1 MTPTDAKELLKT
13 LIVEKCLPID
23 VVDMAPSQNL
33 RALDSTVES
42 RIKDV
47 IHQWNTDGKIHE
59 RPPGRAEI
67 MEFYTRTDAVSP
79 AKELPESLVVESFLE
94 SVISEQKLPVRFAD
108 CGFRLIT
115 LAEDDATHYPVKI
128 LHGGFRLEKKDGSA
142 ITVSQL
148 EGVASRF
155 KALLKV
161 KRVKAKMF
169 HRGFQ
174 LEKSAET
181 GIPLSQV
188 KKWAEQIDT
197 TFGINYVLNAYEYAN
212 RDEASDTSW
221 TSASI
226 CVSLWRFPRR

>member
-23 VVDMAPSQNL
+23 VVDMAPSQDL

-59 RPPGRAEI
+59 HPPGRAEI

-94 SVISEQKLPVRFAD
+94 SVIAEQKLPVRFAD